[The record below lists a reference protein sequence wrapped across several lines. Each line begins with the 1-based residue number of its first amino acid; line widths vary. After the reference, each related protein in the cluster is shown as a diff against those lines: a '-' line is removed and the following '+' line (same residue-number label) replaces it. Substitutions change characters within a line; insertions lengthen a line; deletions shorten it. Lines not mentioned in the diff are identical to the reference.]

1 MAATD
6 DTRRFFFVHV
16 MKTGGT
22 SFVFHLLRNFAP
34 VEVYPHEALDRAN
47 PSDVEPYA
55 SLPHLLALTPERR
68 AQIRVFAGHF
78 PYVASELIGVE
89 PVTLTLLRD
98 PVDRTISV
106 LKHFKRLFARYR
118 ELPLDE
124 IYDDEL
130 VFRLFVENFQT
141 KVFAIA
147 AADRPQAFVSGLSY
161 AEIFARLA
169 EPRVT
174 GAGPDARPLETI
186 TVDADRVVR
195 AKVNLAAVNV
205 VGLNE
210 HYGDFVEELRRRFGW
225 WSAGLDDRGRAN
237 VSVEPWPASA
247 ALRARVARDNA
258 HDLELYEYAKELV
271 ADRRS

>member
-6 DTRRFFFVHV
+6 DTRPFFFVHV

-55 SLPHLLALTPERR
+55 SVPHLLALTPERQGADPRVRR
-68 AQIRVFAGHF
+68 ALSLCGERDDRSRPRDDHV
-78 PYVASELIGVE
+78 V
-89 PVTLTLLRD
+89 RD

-118 ELPLDE
+118 DLPLDE

-147 AADRPQAFVSGLSY
+147 AADRPQAFVSGLWPRRSSP
-161 AEIFARLA
+161 ASPNPAWVVPAPTPARSRRSRSTRSA
-169 EPRVT
+169 SC
-174 GAGPDARPLETI
+174 
-186 TVDADRVVR
+186 VR
-195 AKVNLAAVNV
+195 RRISRRSTWSAQRALRR
-205 VGLNE
+205 
-210 HYGDFVEELRRRFGW
+210 LRRR
-225 WSAGLDDRGRAN
+225 AAPAVRL
-237 VSVEPWPASA
+237 VER
-247 ALRARVARDNA
+247 RARRSGPGKRERRTVAGERGA
-258 HDLELYEYAKELV
+258 AG
-271 ADRRS
+271 AGGP